1 MVLIVAAVGRS
12 GSGKT
17 VTIEYLV
24 RQLSVEGFKVGVVKH
39 VHHRGF
45 TIDTEGKN
53 TWRYAQ
59 AGAKVVV
66 AISPDEVAIIR
77 KVSPEVESLDN
88 IIEVLERDDSLDIIF
103 IEGYHDLVAHR
114 GDMLKIVTAIDV
126 VCLQEVL
133 EGMVEPV
140 LAVSGLIAKKSDCS
154 FIQKYPVIKI
164 PEEGKTLVDLIKQH
178 MMIKMSKLREGFEVP
193 KCDK

>member
-17 VTIEYLV
+17 VIIEYLV

-178 MMIKMSKLREGFEVP
+178 MKIKMSKLREGFEVP